1 MKKPAIIISLVMT
14 SSVLM
19 ACGSKEEP
27 EPMLITNG
35 IIQGEEETID
45 SLDSEDDTEV
55 NAEVNT
61 EVNTE
66 EELGVSIGEENKA
79 AKALDKAPSSQP
91 EIRQADPAFENPAIE
106 KEASEVLEV
115 LLMNNEIA
123 NYSEQGYTVV
133 NLMDIETI
141 DNYTCYLYGVGKV
154 SADGQFTLIYRYA
167 GSSDGLNMYRYDDSA
182 KKWVKI

>member
-19 ACGSKEEP
+19 ACGSKEEL

-35 IIQGEEETID
+35 IIQGDEE
-45 SLDSEDDTEV
+45 SLGSYEESGDVHYEGDTEV
-55 NAEVNT
+55 A
-61 EVNTE
+61 
-66 EELGVSIGEENKA
+66 LDEENKDSIEPG
-79 AKALDKAPSSQP
+79 KSLSSQP
-91 EIRQADPAFENPAIE
+91 EVRQADPAFKSPVVE

-115 LLMNNEIA
+115 LLMNEEIA
-123 NYSEQGYTVV
+123 GYGEQGYTVI

-141 DNYTCYLYGVGKV
+141 DNHTCYLYGVGKV
-154 SADGQFTLIYRYA
+154 SEDGQFTLTYRYA
-167 GSSDGLNMYRYDDSA
+167 GSSDGLSMYRYDDST